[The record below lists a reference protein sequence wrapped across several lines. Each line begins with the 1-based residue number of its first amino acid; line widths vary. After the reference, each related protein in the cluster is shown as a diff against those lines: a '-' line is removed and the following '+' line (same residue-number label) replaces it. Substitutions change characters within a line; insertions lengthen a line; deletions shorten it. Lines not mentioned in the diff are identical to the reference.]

1 MLVALQ
7 LIVKLLLRLAANAK
21 PFLQLMAIA

>member
-7 LIVKLLLRLAANAK
+7 LIAKLLLRLVANAK
-21 PFLQLMAIA
+21 PFLQLMAIT